1 MTRSE
6 YLIQL
11 RQRLSGLSEAEI
23 ADAVAYCNEYFDEA
37 GEGNEQQAINDLGAP
52 AKFAAQ
58 LRADAVLKS
67 QATENTGENESIR
80 KSNKHS
86 LKNLWMM
93 ILGICALPIALPLGM
108 ALILLIFAMMLVVFS
123 VIFALFIAIVGFLAA
138 GGVSFASGIYYFAQA
153 PGNSLI
159 ALGLGS
165 ASIGLS
171 LLVVLLTIY
180 LFRKGIPELTRM
192 VSRLYQRFRRKE
204 TTE

>member
-37 GEGNEQQAINDLGAP
+37 GEGNEQLAINDLGAP

-67 QATENTGENESIR
+67 QASDKEQQSVD
-80 KSNKHS
+80 KSNKRS
-86 LKNLWMM
+86 LKNLWML
-93 ILGICALPIALPLGM
+93 ILGVCALPIALPFGA
-108 ALILLIFAMMLVVFS
+108 ALIILIFAMMLVVFAMIL
-123 VIFALFIAIVGFLAA
+123 VLFVAVFAFLVG
-138 GGVSFASGIYYFAQA
+138 GGVSFASGIYYFSQA

-159 ALGLGS
+159 ALGLGC

-171 LLVVLLTIY
+171 LLVILLTIY
-180 LFRKGIPELTRM
+180 LFRKGIPGLTQM
-192 VSRLYQRFRRKE
+192 VSHLYQRFRRKE
-204 TTE
+204 TAE

>member
-1 MTRSE
+1 MTRCE
-6 YLIQL
+6 YIVQL

-23 ADAVAYCNEYFDEA
+23 ADALAYCNEYFDEA
-37 GEGNEQQAINDLGAP
+37 GEENEQQAINDLGTP

-67 QATENTGENESIR
+67 QDSKGAQACAD
-80 KSNKHS
+80 KQNKHS
-86 LKNLWMM
+86 LKNLWML
-93 ILGICALPIALPLGM
+93 ILGVCALPIALPLGA
-108 ALILLIFAMMLVVFS
+108 ALILLIFSMMLVVFC

-138 GGVSFASGIYYFAQA
+138 GGVSFASGIYNFSQA

-159 ALGLGS
+159 ALGLGC

-171 LLVVLLTIY
+171 LLGILLTIY
-180 LFRKGIPELTRM
+180 LSRKGIPELTRM

-204 TTE
+204 TME

>member
-37 GEGNEQQAINDLGAP
+37 GEGNEQQAINDLGTP

-67 QATENTGENESIR
+67 QASESSRENGEAE
-80 KSNKHS
+80 KSNKRS

-93 ILGICALPIALPLGM
+93 ILGICALPIALPLGL
-108 ALILLIFAMMLVVFS
+108 ALILLLFSMMLVVFC

-138 GGVSFASGIYYFAQA
+138 GGVSFASGIYYFSQS

-159 ALGLGS
+159 ALGLGC

-171 LLVVLLTIY
+171 LLVILLTIY
-180 LFRKGIPELTRM
+180 LSRKGIPGLTRM
-192 VSRLYQRFRRKE
+192 VSHLYQRFRRKE
-204 TTE
+204 TGE